1 MSYGPAAHAA
11 VTADGIVKAKNG
23 VLYSVL
29 LTAGDAAA
37 GSVILY
43 DNASAAS
50 GTILA
55 TLKAATGTSVQW
67 SPECGYVFA
76 NGIYADIGGLGAA
89 AYVVYR

>member
-11 VTADGIVKAKNG
+11 VTADGIVKATNG

-67 SPECGYVFA
+67 SPECGYVFT
-76 NGIYADIGGLGAA
+76 NGIYADIGGSGAA

>member
-11 VTADGIVKAKNG
+11 VTADGVVKAKNG

-37 GSVILY
+37 GSIILY

-55 TLKAATGTSVQW
+55 TLKAAQGTTVQW
-67 SPECGYVFA
+67 SPGCGYVFT
-76 NGIYADIGGLGAA
+76 NGIYADIGGASAA
-89 AYVVYR
+89 AYVVYQ